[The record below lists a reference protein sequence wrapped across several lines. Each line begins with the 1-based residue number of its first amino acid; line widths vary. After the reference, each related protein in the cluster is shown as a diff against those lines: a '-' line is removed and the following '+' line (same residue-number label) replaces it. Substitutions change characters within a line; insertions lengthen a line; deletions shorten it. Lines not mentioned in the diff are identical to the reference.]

1 MRHYHLITIQRALF
15 SKYSLFITF
24 FNIKILMRG
33 VHMKVTETF
42 TGSKVPKG
50 TKYLYPASTIFRD
63 ASYTLVSLFLLT
75 YIQYS
80 APLGYGWVWNITDAV
95 RSNAT
100 YYAQWGVITAI
111 IIILRI
117 WDGFNDPIM
126 GWIVEKTHFKTG
138 KYKPWILIGGL
149 TNAVV
154 LYLMFTL
161 QPGGWWYVVFFGVFY
176 LLWDFTFTMNDI
188 GYWSML
194 PSLSSNEKERNDLT
208 TLVSVCASISAL
220 FALSQLILFLFCKEH
235 KRDEKEEKASEGT
248 KFTDMFKILKNNS
261 QTRITTIVICVY
273 YLGSSILNGFGLN
286 YFYFNY
292 GYGNGGSIMTYF
304 TVAYALG
311 TIIAQFIFPALLKK
325 FSRNQLFTIS
335 FYILAIGYVL
345 FYLYDL
351 PLGNGVYLG
360 LEGLG
365 KTSTGAYYGDIGIL
379 CFLGI
384 FIFAG
389 QGLFYLI
396 LLVMMTNT
404 IEYNEF
410 KFGERREAVIFSLR
424 PLTAKVAS
432 ALMSG
437 IVAVGLSVTSLYAI
451 SSGISDLEVQKGLEE
466 ITKEEVISG
475 ADSLIDGIAWD
486 QMFWLKFFMCILPLV
501 LFIISYILIKEFYI
515 IDEKYYENMLTEI
528 DKKHPEEVAK

>member
-1 MRHYHLITIQRALF
+1 
-15 SKYSLFITF
+15 
-24 FNIKILMRG
+24 
-33 VHMKVTETF
+33 MKVTETF

-208 TLVSVCASISAL
+208 TLVSVCASIGAFLAGGLIPSLVAGDAVHMYSLVALAISAL

-345 FYLYDL
+345 FFLYDL

-437 IVAVGLSVTSLYAI
+437 VTTGGLMITSLLTI
-451 SSGISDLEVQKGLEE
+451 SSGISELEISKGLSQ

-475 ADSLIDGIAWD
+475 ADELISGIAFD
-486 QMFWLKFFMCILPLV
+486 QLIWLKVFMCLIPLA
-501 LFIISYILIKEFYI
+501 LFIISYILIKKFYF
-515 IDEKYYENMLTEI
+515 IDEKYYNNMLTEI